1 MAETPFLK
9 SIWDAFGRDP
19 RFAMISLSVDDAP
32 DAPRQFTLSQQTPWH
47 QCFLGPLA
55 QTELP
60 NHFGVEGIPSIFL
73 IAPDGKIL
81 ARDLRGDAI
90 KQAVAQRLGKPQ

>member
-1 MAETPFLK
+1 
-9 SIWDAFGRDP
+9 
-19 RFAMISLSVDDAP
+19 MISLSVDDAP
-32 DAPRQFTLSQQTPWH
+32 DAPRQFAANQQTPWL
-47 QCFLGPLA
+47 QGFLGPFA

-60 NHFGVEGIPSIFL
+60 NRFAVNGIPSIFL
-73 IAPDGKIL
+73 IGPDGVLL